1 MDEYV
6 DVWYIHKTK
15 YDYATDL
22 KDWWKQDL
30 KDMVEKDFNHPS
42 VILYSTGNEVAETAQ
57 KKGIAF
63 TKCMTEYLHSLD
75 DTRPV
80 TCGINIFFNFLSSIG
95 LGVYSDEKAE
105 KTAGNTAKDADK
117 KKKPVGSEF
126 YNTLAC
132 LAGDTFMKMG
142 ATLPPCDW
150 KTKDAYAAMD
160 IAGYNYGIFRYK
172 HDLRKY
178 PKRLILGSE
187 TFCKDAYDFWELAKK
202 NKRIIGDFVWAG
214 WDYMGETG
222 DSAAEYRDYKGKEPH
237 TRMTGNNGRIDLLGK
252 PRAEAA
258 YTKTAFEQAKGPFMA
273 VKPVYQK
280 EKLQLTGWALTKALE
295 SWSWR
300 GCDGE
305 KTEVEVF
312 ARAAEVE
319 LRINGE
325 SAGRKKVKK
334 CRAKFQVTYH
344 DGEITAVSYDKKG
357 REMGRQTM
365 KTAGAD
371 TTLSIRPEK
380 TCAKPGELL
389 FVPLQ
394 YTDKE
399 GNWKPM
405 EKHTLKVSV
414 ENGTLEGLGSACAY
428 VEGNYAQDTTK
439 TYYGEA
445 MAVVR
450 AAGTGMVKLTAEDE
464 KERYCCEISIVKS
477 A

>member
-1 MDEYV
+1 M
-6 DVWYIHKTK
+6 
-15 YDYATDL
+15 
-22 KDWWKQDL
+22 
-30 KDMVEKDFNHPS
+30 
-42 VILYSTGNEVAETAQ
+42 
-57 KKGIAF
+57 
-63 TKCMTEYLHSLD
+63 
-75 DTRPV
+75 
-80 TCGINIFFNFLSSIG
+80 
-95 LGVYSDEKAE
+95 
-105 KTAGNTAKDADK
+105 
-117 KKKPVGSEF
+117 
-126 YNTLAC
+126 
-132 LAGDTFMKMG
+132 
-142 ATLPPCDW
+142 
-150 KTKDAYAAMD
+150 
-160 IAGYNYGIFRYK
+160 
-172 HDLRKY
+172 
-178 PKRLILGSE
+178 
-187 TFCKDAYDFWELAKK
+187 
-202 NKRIIGDFVWAG
+202 
-214 WDYMGETG
+214 
-222 DSAAEYRDYKGKEPH
+222 
-237 TRMTGNNGRIDLLGK
+237 
-252 PRAEAA
+252 
-258 YTKTAFEQAKGPFMA
+258 
-273 VKPVYQK
+273 
-280 EKLQLTGWALTKALE
+280 
-295 SWSWR
+295 
-300 GCDGE
+300 
-305 KTEVEVF
+305 
-312 ARAAEVE
+312 E